1 MPQFSVY
8 KNKNPVTKVRVPY
21 LLDVQ
26 SNLLSELETRVVVP
40 LYTAT
45 AMKGKTLTVLTPT
58 FEIEGKEYVAIT
70 PQLAGISRKELGA
83 KVAELTA
90 CRDTIIAALDLLITC
105 RSFDLI

>member
-8 KNKNPVTKVRVPY
+8 KNQNTATRARVPY

-40 LYTAT
+40 LYTA
-45 AMKGKTLTVLTPT
+45 AAVKGSALTVLTPR
-58 FEIEGKEYVAIT
+58 FEVEGKDLVAMT

-83 KVAELTA
+83 EVDQLAHQ
-90 CRDTIIAALDLLITC
+90 RDEIIRALDFLITG
-105 RSFDLI
+105 I

>member
-8 KNKNPVTKVRVPY
+8 KNKNAATKERVPY

-26 SNLLSELETRVVVP
+26 CNLLSELETRVVVP

-45 AMKGKTLTVLTPT
+45 TIKASAMTVLTPR
-58 FEIEGKEYVAIT
+58 FEVDGKELVAMT

-83 KVAELTA
+83 EVEQLADK
-90 CRDTIIAALDLLITC
+90 RDAIVRALDFLITGV
-105 RSFDLI
+105 